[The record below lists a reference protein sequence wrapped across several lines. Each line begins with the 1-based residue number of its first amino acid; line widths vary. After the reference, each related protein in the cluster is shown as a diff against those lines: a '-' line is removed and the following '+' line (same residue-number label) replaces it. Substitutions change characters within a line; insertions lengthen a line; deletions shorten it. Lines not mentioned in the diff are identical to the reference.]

1 MSNSPALATPAMSL
15 LQNLAAAIKANVGL
29 LQEQLANDGASNE
42 TLFLNDARA
51 SFLDDPAYLPP
62 VAAFNTIE
70 KLRVDLRALESAI
83 TPTRYKLAD
92 VAMLTVK
99 TSALEVASDLG
110 VADHIDAAGGSV
122 ALDALARGLS
132 VNENKLS

>member
-1 MSNSPALATPAMSL
+1 MSL
-15 LQNLAAAIKANVGL
+15 LQNLAAAIKANVDL
-29 LQEQLANDGASNE
+29 LETQLASDGAPTE
-42 TLFLNDARA
+42 PLFLNDSRA

-83 TPTRYKLAD
+83 TPTRLKLAD

-99 TSALEVASDLG
+99 TSALGIAADLG
-110 VADHIDAAGGSV
+110 VADRIDAAGGPV
-122 ALDALARGLS
+122 ALSALASGLS

>member
-1 MSNSPALATPAMSL
+1 MSL
-15 LQNLAAAIKANVGL
+15 LQNLAAAIKANVDL
-29 LQEQLANDGASNE
+29 LEKQLANDGASNE
-42 TLFLNDARA
+42 PLFLNDSRA

-62 VAAFNTIE
+62 VAAFSTME

-83 TPTRYKLAD
+83 TPTRFKLAD

-99 TSALEVASDLG
+99 TSALEVASELG
-110 VADHIDAAGGSV
+110 VADQIGAAGGTV
-122 ALDALARGLS
+122 ALGALASGLS

>member
-1 MSNSPALATPAMSL
+1 MSL
-15 LQNLAAAIKANVGL
+15 LQNLAAAIKANVDL
-29 LQEQLANDGASNE
+29 LEAQLADGGAPTES
-42 TLFLNDARA
+42 LFLNDSRA

-62 VAAFNTIE
+62 VAAFNTID

-83 TPTRYKLAD
+83 TPTRLKLAD

-99 TSALEVASDLG
+99 TSALEVAADLG
-110 VADHIDAAGGSV
+110 VADRIDAAGGPV
-122 ALDALARGLS
+122 ALNALASGLS